1 MEYVSSTKWLKDKYG
16 VTRYSTKTGV
26 KSSIAEISLKSVLA
40 QVYRKMYIDNTV
52 NWESTIKEIEESQNN
67 RKRDSLMGFSPNQ
80 ILSSEKNI
88 NMMKKKYA
96 KRLIDNE
103 MKYGRK
109 RPKQFDIRPGDTV
122 RYRLRKQNVF
132 TKSYVPRYS
141 KSTATV
147 AKKSDAQS
155 PPVFYLNSPAPKDT
169 PYYAHELSLVLSDD
183 QDEGKNDLFID
194 GQKKLKEKST
204 RSGKA
209 YAAKTL
215 YLLKSRQRPQDT
227 RYITETE
234 RDNLIRKGLLKND

>member
-1 MEYVSSTKWLKDKYG
+1 
-16 VTRYSTKTGV
+16 
-26 KSSIAEISLKSVLA
+26 
-40 QVYRKMYIDNTV
+40 MYIDNTV

-109 RPKQFDIRPGDTV
+109 RPRQYDIRVGDTV

-132 TKSYVPRYS
+132 TKSYVPRFS
-141 KSTATV
+141 ESTATV
-147 AKKSDAQS
+147 ARVSDAQS
-155 PPVFYLNSPAPKDT
+155 PPVFYLNSPAPKDV
-169 PYYAHELSLVLSDD
+169 PYYSHELSLILNGP
-183 QDEGKNDLFID
+183 DEQKNDLFID

-204 RSGKA
+204 RSGKT
-209 YAAKTL
+209 YATKTV
-215 YLLKSRQRPQDT
+215 YLLKSRQHPQDS

-234 RDNLIRKGLLKND
+234 RDNLIRKGLLKK